1 MKQGSNYAFTAGK
14 TDKERDAKRLASCGI
29 VLFFFMSLSY
39 FSWFCFCFTLRL
51 SLPRCHRA
59 LNAISVGAVRAVY
72 ARGTGGTG
80 GTGVWGA
87 WSASGGPGAAHG
99 SAMPKELQQLA
110 QAWPDP
116 QNKPSFN
123 ISSVYIYNDYN
134 DLYNIFIQYI

>member
-1 MKQGSNYAFTAGK
+1 MLSLPYWQGN
-14 TDKERDAKRLASCGI
+14 TDKERDAKRLASCRI
-29 VLFFFMSLSY
+29 VFFMSLSY
-39 FSWFCFCFTLRL
+39 FSWFYFCFTLRL

-72 ARGTGGTG
+72 TRGTG

-87 WSASGGPGAAHG
+87 WSASGGPVAAHG

-123 ISSVYIYNDYN
+123 ISSAYIYN